1 MHLSDDRRVCERD
14 LLHLRMAL
22 HIAMDEAAIDALASA
37 LAVLRES
44 GHPDTA
50 LVEEVVRTHRI
61 GILKQRAILGAA
73 GLDV

>member
-1 MHLSDDRRVCERD
+1 MDLSGEPRVCERD

-44 GHPDTA
+44 GHPETQA
-50 LVEEVVRTHRI
+50 VAEAVRTHRI
-61 GILKQRAILGAA
+61 GILKQRAVLGAA
-73 GLDV
+73 GLGV

>member
-1 MHLSDDRRVCERD
+1 MDLPDDPRVCARD
-14 LLHLRMAL
+14 LLHLRTAL

-37 LAVLRES
+37 LAILRDS
-44 GHPDTA
+44 GHPETA
-50 LVEEVVRTHRI
+50 VVEEAVRTHRI